1 MSRLLRGH
9 YPSFIAPTN
18 SFANPIWL
26 SSPSASASFKESLQV
41 ATSPCCHWIF
51 PTLFL
56 RILPQMPE
64 PIPRRWL
71 SAFAWFFLN
80 LHRPSPRN
88 GWVGFPLC
96 SANTIFHG
104 EFSRFQ
110 LFRYVQASEFAC
122 LPDRSY
128 RCSYRC
134 RAAETF
140 TSEQNMRR
148 YLRMHR
154 IYFPPDYRQLAERG
168 LSPRQIRSFVG
179 CSHFEHSAF
188 LVASRQGL

>member
-1 MSRLLRGH
+1 
-9 YPSFIAPTN
+9 
-18 SFANPIWL
+18 
-26 SSPSASASFKESLQV
+26 
-41 ATSPCCHWIF
+41 
-51 PTLFL
+51 
-56 RILPQMPE
+56 MPE

-88 GWVGFPLC
+88 GWVGFPLG

-148 YLRMHR
+148 YLRTHR
-154 IYFPPDYRQLAERG
+154 ICFPPDYRQLAERG

-179 CSHFEHSAF
+179 CSRFGHSAF
-188 LVASRQGL
+188 LIVSHQGL

>member
-1 MSRLLRGH
+1 
-9 YPSFIAPTN
+9 
-18 SFANPIWL
+18 
-26 SSPSASASFKESLQV
+26 
-41 ATSPCCHWIF
+41 
-51 PTLFL
+51 
-56 RILPQMPE
+56 MPE

-110 LFRYVQASEFAC
+110 LFRDVQASEFAC

-134 RAAETF
+134 KAAEPF

-154 IYFPPDYRQLAERG
+154 ICFPPDTGNWRNEDSHLARFAALSAAHISVTRLSWLLLIKGYETYRAGATFG
-168 LSPRQIRSFVG
+168 LG
-179 CSHFEHSAF
+179 A
-188 LVASRQGL
+188 

>member
-1 MSRLLRGH
+1 
-9 YPSFIAPTN
+9 
-18 SFANPIWL
+18 
-26 SSPSASASFKESLQV
+26 
-41 ATSPCCHWIF
+41 
-51 PTLFL
+51 
-56 RILPQMPE
+56 MPE

-110 LFRYVQASEFAC
+110 LFRDVQASEFAC

-154 IYFPPDYRQLAERG
+154 ICFPPDYRQLAERG

-179 CSHFEHSAF
+179 CSHFGHSAF
-188 LVASRQGL
+188 LVASHQRL